1 MKKLVVIVALA
12 VLTVA
17 MFSACAPAP
26 TPTSVPPTAA
36 PKPTVAPTTVPTVA
50 PTAAPKPTTA
60 ASVSSAPAQK
70 VELRITWYNDGNEG
84 DVMRTLLD
92 KFQTANPNIT
102 VKLDTVAYADLG
114 KILQPQVESGTPPDL
129 ARVTNLAQ
137 FQGYYLDLRP
147 HLSNAA
153 TWEAN
158 WSPAFL
164 GALRKPDD
172 KTGLYGFPT
181 QFTVSGPFINR
192 TLFSQAGV
200 PVPSDTKEKVT
211 WQEWVDAAKKVATA
225 TKTPYAVAIDRS
237 GHRFWGPSLSMCAHY
252 VDGLN
257 ETKFTIDSPGL
268 RNAANMLISWH
279 KEKITPAEIWVGGGG
294 GYAAGN
300 TFFVNGQ
307 LVFYY
312 SGNWQVGQ
320 FNQLIGNKFE
330 WDAVPNPYGD
340 CGSTGMPGGA
350 ALVAF
355 KATKNPKEVAK
366 LVEYLTS
373 DEVLAEFSAKSLFL
387 PGSLSLSKKGVTYAS
402 ANKQMNVFLK
412 EVGKLTPESYYLQ
425 FNALG
430 QTLNPEMRDRL
441 SQAITGELTL
451 DEAIKRIQQKM
462 DEAAA
467 AVKK

>member
-1 MKKLVVIVALA
+1 MKKQVLIVVLMALA
-12 VLTVA
+12 VLLLA
-17 MFSACAPAP
+17 ACAAP
-26 TPTSVPPTAA
+26 TPEPTKAPPPPASSSSA
-36 PKPTVAPTTVPTVA
+36 SSSVAPTKAPEPTQA
-50 PTAAPKPTTA
+50 PA
-60 ASVSSAPAQK
+60 SSAAQK
-70 VELRITWYNDGNEG
+70 IELRITWYNDGNEG
-84 DVMRTLLD
+84 DVMRALLD

-147 HLSNAA
+147 YLTNAA
-153 TWEAN
+153 AWEAN

-192 TLFSQAGV
+192 TLFNQAGV

-211 WQEWVDAAKKVATA
+211 WQEWIDAAKKVAAA

-237 GHRFWGPSLSMCAHY
+237 GHRLWGPALSMCAHF

-257 ETKFTIDSPGL
+257 ETKFTIDSPGF

-307 LVFYY
+307 LVFYF

-330 WDAVPNPYGD
+330 WDVVPNPYGD

-355 KATKNPKEVAK
+355 KATKYPKEVAK
-366 LVEYLTS
+366 LVEYLTT
-373 DEVLAEFSAKSLFL
+373 DDVLAEFSAKSLFL
-387 PGSLSLSKKGVTYAS
+387 PGSLSLAKKSITYPSAS
-402 ANKQMNVFLK
+402 KQMNVFLK

-441 SQAITGELTL
+441 SQVITGELTL

-467 AVKK
+467 AMKK

>member
-1 MKKLVVIVALA
+1 MKKLVLMIAWAALA
-12 VLTVA
+12 VMVVT
-17 MFSACAPAP
+17 ACAAPAP
-26 TPTSVPPTAA
+26 APTSVPPTSAPAAVPPTAA
-36 PKPTVAPTTVPTVA
+36 PAAVQPTTA
-50 PTAAPKPTTA
+50 PTAA
-60 ASVSSAPAQK
+60 SSAQA
-70 VELRITWYNDGNEG
+70 VELRMMWYNDGSEG
-84 DVMRTLLD
+84 DVMRAILD
-92 KFQTANPNIT
+92 KFQAANPNIK
-102 VKLDTVAYADLG
+102 VKMDTIAYADLD

-129 ARVTNLAQ
+129 ARVTNLARY
-137 FQGYYLDLRP
+137 QGYFLDLRP
-147 HLSNAA
+147 NLTNAA
-153 TWEAN
+153 AWEAN

-192 TLFSQAGV
+192 TLFNQANV
-200 PVPSDTKEKVT
+200 AVPSDKNEKVT
-211 WQEWVDAAKKVATA
+211 WQEWVDAAKKVAAA

-237 GHRFWGPSLSMCAHY
+237 GHRFWGPSLGMCAHY

-257 ETKFTIDSPGL
+257 ETKFTIDSPGF
-268 RNAANMLISWH
+268 RTAANMLIGWH
-279 KEKITPAEIWVGGGG
+279 KDKITPLEVWAGGGG

-300 TFFVNGQ
+300 DFFVNGQ
-307 LVFYY
+307 LVFYF
-312 SGNWQVGQ
+312 SGNWQISQ
-320 FNQLIGNKFE
+320 FDKLIGNKFE

-350 ALVAF
+350 ALVTF
-355 KATKNPKEVAK
+355 KATKYPKEVAK
-366 LVEYLTS
+366 LVEYLTG
-373 DEVLAEFSAKSLFL
+373 DDVLAEFSAKSLFL
-387 PGSLSLSKKGVTYAS
+387 PGALSLSKKGITYPS
-402 ANKQMNVFLK
+402 ANKQMNIFLK

-441 SQAITGELTL
+441 SQVITGEITL

-462 DEAAA
+462 DDAAA